1 MGGGGGEEDGVSVLE
16 LASGGQTWRER
27 GDTYK
32 YDIMVSF

>member
-1 MGGGGGEEDGVSVLE
+1 LE